1 MTTYT
6 GDSVN
11 QLFEQFGRQ
20 SVMVIGDVMIDSY
33 LWGKVNR
40 ISPEAPVPVVSVSNR
55 TNRLGGAANVALNL
69 KAMGANTLLCSVIG
83 NDDRALLFKQ
93 LLAENE
99 LSADGII
106 RSEKRITTTK
116 FRVIGNNAQM
126 LRVDEETE
134 APLDEAEQQF
144 FMERITQLL
153 SSRSINAIIFQDYDK
168 GVITPE
174 IIRHV
179 VGLANERN
187 IPVAVDPKKR
197 NFMAYDKVTLFKPN
211 LKELSEGLGEG
222 AEKFDIENIRQMVR
236 QIHQRLNAA
245 IVLVTLSEK
254 GIFISRQTTGGQYSD
269 EHIEAHVRSIADVSG
284 AGDTVI
290 SLATLGLAA
299 GLSDHEVAAVSN
311 LAGGQVC
318 ESVGVVPVDPGKL
331 KKEMLTRRL

>member
-1 MTTYT
+1 MTQYT

-11 QLFEQFGRQ
+11 QLFEQFSRQ

-40 ISPEAPVPVVSVSNR
+40 ISPEAPVPVVSVTRR

-83 NDDRALLFKQ
+83 NDDRALLFRQ
-93 LLAENE
+93 LLADNE
-99 LSADGII
+99 LSAEGII
-106 RSEKRITTTK
+106 RCEKRITTTK

-134 APLDEAEQQF
+134 APLDEMEQQLF
-144 FMERITQLL
+144 IEKITQLL
-153 SSRSINAIIFQDYDK
+153 SGRSVNAIIFQDYDK
-168 GVITPE
+168 GVITPD
-174 IIRHV
+174 IIRQV

-197 NFMAYDKVTLFKPN
+197 NFLSYENVTLFKPN
-211 LKELSEGLGEG
+211 LKELSEGLGVG
-222 AEKFDIENIRQMVR
+222 FEKFTIENIRNMVQ
-236 QIHQRLNAA
+236 QIHQRLNVA

-254 GIFISRQTTGGQYSD
+254 GIFISRQLADGHFSD

-290 SLATLGLAA
+290 SLACLGLST
-299 GLSDHEVAAVSN
+299 GLSDHQVAAISN

-318 ESVGVVPVDPGKL
+318 ESVGVVPVDSEKL
-331 KKEMLTRRL
+331 KKEMLTRSL

>member
-1 MTTYT
+1 MTEYT

-11 QLFEQFGRQ
+11 QLFQQFSHQ

-40 ISPEAPVPVVSVSNR
+40 ISPEAPVPVVSVTRR
-55 TNRLGGAANVALNL
+55 THRLGGAANVALNL

-83 NDDRALLFKQ
+83 NDDRALLFRQ
-93 LLAENE
+93 LLADNN
-99 LSADGII
+99 LSSDGII

-116 FRVIGNNAQM
+116 FRVIGNNTQM
-126 LRVDEETE
+126 LRVDEETD
-134 APLDEAEQQF
+134 APLDETEQQL
-144 FMERITQLL
+144 FMEKIGQLI
-153 SSRSINAIIFQDYDK
+153 SIHKINAIIFQDYDK

-179 VGLANERN
+179 TALANERN

-197 NFMAYDKVTLFKPN
+197 NFLSYEHVTLFKPN
-211 LKELSEGLGEG
+211 LKELAEGLGVG
-222 AEKFDIENIRQMVR
+222 YEKFDLEDIRTMVR
-236 QIHQRLNAA
+236 QIHQRLNVA

-254 GIFISRQTTGGQYSD
+254 GIFISRQLAGGQYSD

-290 SLATLGLAA
+290 SLACLALSA
-299 GLSDHEVAAVSN
+299 RLSDHQVAAISN

-318 ESVGVVPVDPGKL
+318 ESVGVVPVDPEKL
-331 KKEMLTRRL
+331 KIEMLTSRL